1 MRRAEPKHVR
11 YDSKKGRTDSVNG
24 KDRVKIQKDQLNPK
38 NPTTTRSKH
47 GRSGLKNPREVLTQN
62 TEGQIQKYGSSN
74 SEKEGLVDTSQPSY
88 MAQSER

>member
-1 MRRAEPKHVR
+1 M
-11 YDSKKGRTDSVNG
+11 GRTESKYRRINST
-24 KDRVKIQKDQLNPK
+24 QK

-88 MAQSER
+88 MAQSERWIWINKYI

>member
-1 MRRAEPKHVR
+1 MGRAE
-11 YDSKKGRTDSVNG
+11 SKYRRINST
-24 KDRVKIQKDQLNPK
+24 QK
-38 NPTTTRSKH
+38 NPTRTRSKH
-47 GRSGLKNPREVLTQN
+47 GRSGLKTPREVLTQN